1 MFGHATYLVLELGWA
16 LPVILLQ
23 IALGWRELWAQ
34 RTAWF
39 GATAASTVYLCLADR
54 LAIGDGIWHI
64 APNRSTGILIGG
76 LPLEEAVFFLLT
88 NLLVVQAMLLFMA
101 PSMRA
106 RAASWLRLNLNI
118 EIEHEA
124 DDFLAHR
131 SHHLLEH
138 NVTLALIL
146 NQRIALRHRTKTDTF
161 L

>member
-23 IALGWRELWAQ
+23 IAVGWRELWAQ
-34 RTAWF
+34 RRAWF
-39 GATAASTVYLCLADR
+39 GATTASTLYLCLADR
-54 LAIGDGIWHI
+54 LAIGDGIWQI

-106 RAASWLRLNLNI
+106 RGARLL
-118 EIEHEA
+118 
-124 DDFLAHR
+124 
-131 SHHLLEH
+131 S
-138 NVTLALIL
+138 
-146 NQRIALRHRTKTDTF
+146 RIAVTTGLGTGAGELVRAGYRRAC
-161 L
+161 LARSVGRC